1 MQTGGKEDS
10 GRYKCYDRKYK
21 LYKRKSYKPI
31 LIIHVHYSKHS
42 YDKGIQKGYCV
53 CNYSGCVCIHVL
65 FQSRIVERKAGDV
78 EWKRDGKVEK
88 VESGANASSY
98 HGCIYSC

>member
-31 LIIHVHYSKHS
+31 FIIHVHYSKNS
-42 YDKGIQKGYCV
+42 YDKDIQKVYCV

-65 FQSRIVERKAGDV
+65 FQSRIVERRVRDV
-78 EWKRDGKVEK
+78 KWKGNRKIEK
-88 VESGANASSY
+88 IKSRVDASSY
-98 HGCIYSC
+98 HGYIYSC

>member
-1 MQTGGKEDS
+1 MIHWNSKMQTGGKGDS

-42 YDKGIQKGYCV
+42 YDKGIQKVYCV

-65 FQSRIVERKAGDV
+65 FQSRIVERRV
-78 EWKRDGKVEK
+78 
-88 VESGANASSY
+88 
-98 HGCIYSC
+98 